1 MRLFVRTFGVSDRT
15 TIIDVGG
22 NRFNWE
28 LIDCKPNVTMVNIL
42 DEEWT
47 EGRFEMLKYDG
58 ETIPFADN
66 TFDICYS
73 NSVIEH
79 VGDREKVAK
88 FAREI
93 RRVAP
98 AYYVQTP
105 NRHFFIEP
113 HFICIFLHW
122 LPFSMTRKLIRFFSV
137 WGWVTKSSQER
148 VDQVLR
154 DIRLLTIREMQAL
167 FPDARIIRD
176 TFLGMTKSVIA
187 IRLPHGAN
195 SQTDEMNSG

>member
-58 ETIPFADN
+58 ERIPFADN
-66 TFDICYS
+66 TFDICFS

-93 RRVAP
+93 RRMAP

-122 LPFSMTRKLIRFFSV
+122 LPLNMTRKLVRFFSV
-137 WGWVTKSSQER
+137 WGWVNKPSQEF
-148 VDQVLR
+148 VDRALR

-167 FPDARIIRD
+167 FPDATIIRD
-176 TFLGMTKSVIA
+176 TFLGMTKSIIA
-187 IRLPHGAN
+187 TRLPHGAN
-195 SQTDEMNSG
+195 SRTDEMNPG